1 LGAVIDST
9 NDETEGIKVK
19 IVAANKAYSSL
30 QIIFRYKEIPQNNK
44 RLYTKLIKPVLCYG
58 SVTWTLTQM
67 T

>member
-1 LGAVIDST
+1 M
-9 NDETEGIKVK
+9 VK

-30 QIIFRYKEIPQNNK
+30 QIMFRYKEIPQNNK